1 MNADGISMS
10 NIRKEHSDRYIVQAL
25 KYGPPFKWEDT
36 NFQDSWDFES
46 AKVMREHYVA
56 EYPSTTFRIIRRVSN
71 VSEEIIEGPEGEE
84 QT

>member
-1 MNADGISMS
+1 MS

-46 AKVMREHYVA
+46 AKVMRAHYVA
-56 EYPSTTFRIIRRVSN
+56 DYPSRKFRVIRRVHD
-71 VSEEIIEGPEGEE
+71 VLEEVIEDSEGE
-84 QT
+84 